1 MGKDKGTKVIAIV
14 ALIIAVLGM
23 TIGFASYSRTF
34 SISTTSDSVVKKG
47 VDAFSTGL
55 FLSTTEGNGTV
66 TDETTW
72 SGLTGTITS
81 TEKAISYS
89 ATLNNQTDYVAYL
102 KSISSNSGKLVC
114 TAVNPADTNASLVQ
128 AACEGLTLTIDVG
141 DYSGTITKS
150 QALAS
155 SNLNDGSYIVGKQS
169 TSTVTM
175 TLTLSDDAVMPD
187 GDFYV
192 TIPAITFDYTSLK
205 NN

>member
-1 MGKDKGTKVIAIV
+1 MEKNKGTKVIAIV
-14 ALIIAVLGM
+14 ALITGVLGM
-23 TIGFASYSRTF
+23 SIGFASYSRTF
-34 SISTTSDSVVKKG
+34 SISSTSNSLVKKG

-55 FLSTTEGNGTV
+55 FLSTTSGNGTI

-81 TEKAISYS
+81 SEKTISYS
-89 ATLNNQTDYVAYL
+89 ATINNQTDYVAYL

-114 TAVNPADTNASLVQ
+114 TAVNPSDTSDDLIQSV
-128 AACEGLTLTIDVG
+128 CEGLILTINVG

-155 SNLNDGSYIVGKQS
+155 SNLNDGSYIIGKQS

-175 TLTLSDDAVMPD
+175 TLTLSEDTVMPD

-192 TIPAITFDYTSLK
+192 TIPSITFDYTSLK
-205 NN
+205 K